1 MEENFFNTISEGVI
15 GSLTHF
21 IHSFSGLLQIL
32 IYLIIGI
39 FFSYALIK
47 AWQCFR
53 ALARLDVRALGNR
66 ALPMLEKSGDAPAPL
81 AVIAASF
88 YYRARKHYLLEQEA
102 DPLKTIPPDAF
113 IQDAAFQYS
122 EKFFEERFLNPIA
135 MVANLM
141 PPLGFIGTIIGMV
154 VHFLS
159 SSGALNT
166 HLAVAGIATALY
178 TTFIAMICYTILEFF
193 LKIFS
198 GLARRRIDEGVTGV
212 TDKMILAGKRK
223 AAPA

>member
-1 MEENFFNTISEGVI
+1 METGIFNALSEGLI

-21 IHSFSGLLQIL
+21 IHLNSGVLQIAVYLL
-32 IYLIIGI
+32 IGS
-39 FFSYALIK
+39 FFCFALIK
-47 AWQCFR
+47 AWQGFR
-53 ALARLDVRALGNR
+53 ALARVDVRALGSR
-66 ALPMLEKSGDAPAPL
+66 SVAYLEKGSETSAPL
-81 AVIAASF
+81 ALVAASF
-88 YYRARKHYLLEQEA
+88 YYRARRHYLLEHEA
-102 DPLKTIPPDAF
+102 DPQKAIPPDAF

-122 EKFFEERFLNPIA
+122 EKFFEENYLNPIA

-159 SSGALNT
+159 SSATLNT

-178 TTFIAMICYTILEFF
+178 TTFIAMICYTVLEFL
-193 LKIFS
+193 LKVFS
-198 GLARRRIDEGVTGV
+198 GMARRRIDEGVKGV
-212 TDKMILAGKRK
+212 TDRMILAAKRK

>member
-1 MEENFFNTISEGVI
+1 MDTNIFNALSEGLI

-21 IHSFSGLLQIL
+21 IHSHSGLLQIAVYLL
-32 IYLIIGI
+32 IGT
-39 FFSYALIK
+39 FFCYALIK
-47 AWQCFR
+47 AWQGFR
-53 ALARLDVRALGNR
+53 TLARFDVRALGNR
-66 ALPMLEKSGDAPAPL
+66 AVPYLEKCGEGPAPL
-81 AVIAASF
+81 AVVAAAF
-88 YYRARKHYLLEQEA
+88 YYQARKHYLLEHDA
-102 DPLKTIPPDAF
+102 DSQKAIPPETF

-122 EKFFEERFLNPIA
+122 EKFFEERYLNPIA

-159 SSGALNT
+159 GSATLNT

-193 LKIFS
+193 LKVFS
-198 GLARRRIDEGVTGV
+198 GMARKRIDEGVTGV
-212 TDKMILAGKRK
+212 TDRMILAAKRK